1 MHGATLSDSAIKPQ
15 FMKTFFVKKDF
26 DVEARKGRTG
36 IYQVITVLDE
46 QGNDLTG
53 RMGSGS
59 GLFFE
64 TDEMLIKFMRENNDI
79 GVNEEIRIVEDN

>member
-1 MHGATLSDSAIKPQ
+1 
-15 FMKTFFVKKDF
+15 MKTFLVKKDF
-26 DVEARKGRTG
+26 DVEARKGSAG
-36 IYQVITVLDE
+36 IFQVISVLDE

-53 RMGSGS
+53 KMGSGS

-79 GVNEEIRIVEDN
+79 GASEEIRIVEDN